1 MPDALTRIH
10 AALDRI
16 EASLNRPKPAT
27 PPAPNVDAILAP
39 LAARHEQ
46 LRANVAV
53 AISELD
59 ILLQQGAAN

>member
-1 MPDALTRIH
+1 MPDAMTRIH

-16 EASLNRPKPAT
+16 EASLNRPKPEI
-27 PPAPNVDAILAP
+27 PPAPSVEEILAP

-59 ILLQQGAAN
+59 MLLQQKGAS

>member
-27 PPAPNVDAILAP
+27 PPAPNVEEILAP

-53 AISELD
+53 AIAELD
-59 ILLQQGAAN
+59 LLLQLKGAN

>member
-16 EASLNRPKPAT
+16 ETSLNRPKPVPT
-27 PPAPNVDAILAP
+27 PAPNVDDILAP
-39 LAARHEQ
+39 LAAQHEQ
-46 LRANVAV
+46 LRANVAL

-59 ILLQQGAAN
+59 ILLQQKAAG